1 MKPISKYRQKVL
13 DRQPPTLLGQRL
25 AEALKANGPSAAN
38 TRPVNCVNPDHRS
51 YEDGL
56 FQN

>member
-38 TRPVNCVNPDHRS
+38 TRPANVVNPS
-51 YEDGL
+51 TKGNYTNE
-56 FQN
+56 Q